1 MCGRSSLTDENVV
14 FWIGTKIRS
23 DNLEPNFWGFERL
36 RVSATMQIEKVVPEE
51 RVEGFVRKFDV
62 PDWRDTEL
70 NLYLTLTRATD
81 SAPPEKPRPTYVDPY
96 DDPFPL
102 YRKVPKLPGP
112 EPPVV
117 KVPHQAP
124 KSVLYNDPK
133 PMQSMVRDVL
143 RGYRDHPFYTK
154 TTHARDYQE
163 AMACFHLRCA
173 VVQWPKR
180 WVPDPP
186 LFPESNEN
194 CNTPL
199 THTSN
204 VGRAGTFDVLKL

>member
-1 MCGRSSLTDENVV
+1 
-14 FWIGTKIRS
+14 
-23 DNLEPNFWGFERL
+23 
-36 RVSATMQIEKVVPEE
+36 MQIEKVDPDK

-81 SAPPEKPRPTYVDPY
+81 LAPPEKPRPTYVDPY

-102 YRKVPKLPGP
+102 YRKVPNPPGP

-117 KVPHQAP
+117 KFSHQAP
-124 KSVLYNDPK
+124 KTILYNDPK

-143 RGYRDHPFYTK
+143 RGYREHPFYTK

-173 VVQWPKR
+173 VVQWPEK
-180 WVPDPP
+180 
-186 LFPESNEN
+186 
-194 CNTPL
+194 
-199 THTSN
+199 
-204 VGRAGTFDVLKL
+204 